1 MSQDRDFR
9 ELILCVRAGD
19 EQAAAEL
26 VRRYE
31 PVIRRAVR
39 LRLQDQRLRRV
50 FDSMDVC
57 QSVLA
62 SFFLRAAAGQYELT
76 TPDQLL
82 RLLAV
87 MARNKLGHQVARQQA
102 ACRDHRRVEALANG
116 ERDVIGPDS
125 TPSRQVAQREL
136 LSEARRRLSPDE
148 RRLMEMRGEGRQW
161 EDIARELGATAEALR
176 KKLTG
181 AIERVRQELGLAE
194 VTHV

>member
-1 MSQDRDFR
+1 MTDEPSFRD
-9 ELILCVRAGD
+9 LIGRVRQGD

-31 PVIRRAVR
+31 PAIRRAVR

-50 FDSMDVC
+50 FDSVDVC

-62 SFFLRAAAGQYELT
+62 SFFARAAAGQYELT

-87 MARNKLGHQVARQQA
+87 MARNKLGHQVARQRA
-102 ACRDHRRVEALANG
+102 ACRDHRRVEALTNG
-116 ERDVIGPDS
+116 ECDAIGSES
-125 TPSRQVAQREL
+125 TPSRQVAEREL
-136 LSEARRRLSPDE
+136 LLEARRRLSPDE
-148 RRLMEMRGEGRQW
+148 RRLMEMRGEGRRW
-161 EDIARELGATAEALR
+161 EDIASELGATAEALR
-176 KKLTG
+176 KKLAR